1 MNDSFS
7 ELREI
12 LKTDNLLQDISDMEA
27 CYQRLL
33 DALRNSPGSGDV
45 VSLVRHILRRE
56 DEKQGGSSPSYLQIP
71 RKA

>member
-12 LKTDNLLQDISDMEA
+12 LKTDNLPQDISDMEA
-27 CYQRLL
+27 CHQRLL

-56 DEKQGGSSPSYLQIP
+56 DEKQGG
-71 RKA
+71 RA